1 MVYMKHSEHGNVH
14 VEDAEVSARVADGWV
29 VWPRSKE
36 AKAPKVTAIVMPVNA
51 LQAKRAYIRKA

>member
-1 MVYMKHSEHGNVH
+1 MVYMKHPEHGNVH

-36 AKAPKVTAIVMPVNA
+36 AKAPEVAEAVLPVNA